1 MIMEEFLDHLTE
13 WSMGLLVLTISKNSR
28 YILMKQGRVKQ
39 LKQQVAL
46 NPKEF
51 FFTFNSK

>member
-1 MIMEEFLDHLTE
+1 MEEFLDHLTE